1 MKMMRTENNT
11 KREHGYF
18 DPDHPM
24 SYLLDPEYGLY
35 VEGYFIERLCCERQ
49 RTARSKKPFLMML
62 LDITKLSGEE
72 KNEAI
77 RNVTAVL
84 FCSLRET
91 DLKGWYRNN
100 SVIGVLL
107 TEICDIDRD
116 SLKNKIYR
124 NLSDRL
130 KFDQANRIEISIHGF
145 PEDSPEDSDDQKQNG
160 HKQTPA
166 DNRVFYPDLTRPKM
180 SKTFYF
186 FMKRIMDILGSL
198 VCVIMLSPLF
208 VLIPVAIRLSS
219 SGPIIFR
226 QERIGLYGKRF
237 IFLKFR
243 TMYVNNDATVHRE
256 YVRNLIEGQNG
267 NGSRKNLSGG
277 KGVYKIVNDAR
288 VTPIGRVLRKTS
300 LDELPQFFNVLKGDM
315 SLVGPRPPIPYEL
328 EKYEVWH
335 RRRVLEIKP
344 GISGLWQVRGRSRT
358 TFDEMVRLDL
368 RYMKEQSLWL
378 DVKILLQTPWAVL
391 TARGAY

>member
-49 RTARSKKPFLMML
+49 RTARSKNPFLMML

-91 DLKGWYRNN
+91 DLKGWYKNN

-116 SLKNKIYR
+116 TLKNKIYR

-130 KFDQANRIEISIHGF
+130 KLDQVNRIEISIHGF
-145 PEDSPEDSDDQKQNG
+145 PEDSPEDSNDQKQNG
-160 HKQTPA
+160 QKQTPV

-180 SKTFYF
+180 SKNLYF

-198 VCVIMLSPLF
+198 VCIIIFSPFF
-208 VLIPVAIRLSS
+208 VLIAVAIRLSS

-226 QERIGLYGKRF
+226 QKRIGLYGKRF

-243 TMYVNNDATVHRE
+243 TMYVNNDSTIHRE

-277 KGVYKIVNDAR
+277 NGVYKIVNDAR
-288 VTPIGRVLRKTS
+288 VTPIGKFLRKTS

-335 RRRVLEIKP
+335 RRRVLEVKP

-358 TFDEMVRLDL
+358 TFDEMVRLDI

-391 TARGAY
+391 SAKGAY